1 MINSLN
7 LCQYVLA
14 GFMSPV
20 YISTTATALLLAL
33 PLIAVISVVY
43 KATKLEEIKFVSFLR
58 ESIILFGSILV
69 FMIVTAVVLF
79 VIMKSV
85 TG

>member
-1 MINSLN
+1 
-7 LCQYVLA
+7 
-14 GFMSPV
+14 MSPV

-79 VIMKSV
+79 VIMKAV